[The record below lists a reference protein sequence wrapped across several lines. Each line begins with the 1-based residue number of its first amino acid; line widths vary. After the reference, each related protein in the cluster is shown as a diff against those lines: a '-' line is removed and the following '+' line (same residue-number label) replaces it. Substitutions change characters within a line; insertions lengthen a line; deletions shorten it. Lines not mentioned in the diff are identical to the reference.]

1 MLTETQESLS
11 SARSG
16 SLTKPGLAD
25 RPAYSPPPART
36 DQRHEVASSPYSLR
50 SHGSQDGLIRSSN
63 PTATDA
69 PNSPYG
75 SSPTLRYNRV
85 SIPPNTT
92 ASASSGSPSHRPRMQ
107 RPGSST
113 GAGLR
118 RSTVYASPRD
128 SDSMRDEDA
137 RLLLDSI
144 SAGRRLNRQSNNLSS
159 SHDGHVE
166 VNPHPASLPISSTT
180 ASREMDSSP
189 RLNSARQRLSSIPLF
204 DSNDQEFQ
212 ASLSKLDSSETT
224 PRAKPRDLGR
234 QPQPLPFDSAY
245 SPHPRAAL
253 PRQGNPPSANA
264 GGQHKIM
271 TPAQFNQYKMEQEMK
286 RTNSN
291 ASKSEDSDEDE
302 ENYDDDDQTERNRLL
317 AKQRRKQEAHLAVY
331 RQQMMK
337 MTGEQPSE
345 LPNMGQFR
353 PPIDR
358 ASTTPNLGS
367 DNVLGKC
374 KSSDDEDEDIPL
386 GILAAHGFPGKNR
399 PPSVFSNVGSNPYIR
414 YKSESY
420 PPPVSAAAT
429 VNAGGGRGLPAFARN
444 LPADPYYGAGLVNPS
459 NREPL
464 AFGTHGGASFHV
476 NQAPNLPPGGLVGV
490 IAGEERARAMRR
502 GSPNAQGNYGSPLPP
517 GMPQTQ
523 GPMLPG
529 GMPMPMPMVSPGDEA
544 QIHMSHQMA
553 QMMQMQMQ
561 WMHQMQQMVA
571 GGVQGPGTEQQAPFS
586 ATQQHPFMNNGFL
599 APPNQMARPMSMSS
613 NLASAVPISA
623 QQPQQ
628 RAMSMMGPSTSS
640 QWAPSGTVR
649 LTAPSMMSGALGSQ
663 GYTPSIAP
671 SERSN
676 VGMPSRYRPVSI
688 APIGEVPRP
697 SSRASISASG
707 SLQVGSNGHGVSSTT
722 ARPAHPMENQGP
734 TVPDD
739 DDDEEGWVEMK
750 KEREKKKTSWRT
762 KRKDEHGLQDV
773 YYPNS

>member
-1 MLTETQESLS
+1 MLTETQENQS
-11 SARSG
+11 SDRSG
-16 SLTKPGLAD
+16 SLTKPCFAD
-25 RPAYSPPPART
+25 HPAYSPPPART
-36 DQRHEVASSPYSLR
+36 DQRHEAASSPYSSR

-63 PTATDA
+63 LTGTDA
-69 PNSPYG
+69 PNSPYV
-75 SSPTLRYNRV
+75 SSPTLTYGRV
-85 SIPPNTT
+85 SIPPNNT

-107 RPGSST
+107 KPGSST

-128 SDSMRDEDA
+128 FDSVRDEDA

-144 SAGRRLNRQSNNLSS
+144 SAGRRLNRQFNPLSS
-159 SHDGHVE
+159 SHDEQVE
-166 VNPHPASLPISSTT
+166 VSSHPASLPSSSITP
-180 ASREMDSSP
+180 SRNMDSSP

-204 DSNDQEFQ
+204 DSNDEEFQ
-212 ASLSKLDSSETT
+212 ASISKLDSSETT

-234 QPQPLPFDSAY
+234 QPQPLPTDTAY
-245 SPHPRAAL
+245 SPQLRAVP
-253 PRQGNPPSANA
+253 PRQGHPPSDNA

-271 TPAQFNQYKMEQEMK
+271 TPAQFNQYKKEQEMR

-291 ASKSEDSDEDE
+291 ASKSEDSDDDE

-353 PPIDR
+353 PPINR
-358 ASTTPNLGS
+358 ASTTPNFGS
-367 DNVLGKC
+367 ENVLGKGR
-374 KSSDDEDEDIPL
+374 SSDDEDEDIPL
-386 GILAAHGFPGKNR
+386 GILAAHGFPSKNR

-414 YKSESY
+414 YKSETY
-420 PPPVSAAAT
+420 PPPMSAAAT
-429 VNAGGGRGLPAFARN
+429 ANAGGGRGLPAFARN
-444 LPADPYYGAGLVNPS
+444 LPADPYFGAGLVNPS

-464 AFGTHGGASFHV
+464 AFGTHGGAPLHV

-502 GSPNAQGNYGSPLPP
+502 GSPTAQGSYGSPLPP
-517 GMPQTQ
+517 GMPYMQ
-523 GPMLPG
+523 GPVLPS
-529 GMPMPMPMVSPGDEA
+529 GMSMPMVSPGDEA

-561 WMHQMQQMVA
+561 WMHQMQQMVT
-571 GGVQGPGTEQQAPFS
+571 GGVQGPGAEQQASFS
-586 ATQQHPFMNNGFL
+586 ATQPYPSMSNGFL
-599 APPNQMARPMSMSS
+599 APPNQMPRPISMSS
-613 NLASAVPISA
+613 NLVSAIPTSA

-640 QWAPSGTVR
+640 QWAPSGIMR
-649 LTAPSMMSGALGSQ
+649 LTTPSMMSGALGSH

-676 VGMPSRYRPVSI
+676 IGMPSRYRPVSI
-688 APIGEVPRP
+688 APIGEVPMP
-697 SSRASISASG
+697 SSRASASAS
-707 SLQVGSNGHGVSSTT
+707 SLLQVGGDGHSVSSTT
-722 ARPAHPMENQGP
+722 ARPAHPVENQGP
-734 TVPDD
+734 TVLDD
-739 DDDEEGWVEMK
+739 DDDEEGWEEMRKEREMK
-750 KEREKKKTSWRT
+750 KNSWRT
-762 KRKDEHGLQDV
+762 KRKDDLGLQSV
-773 YYPNS
+773 YYSDS